1 LKELTS
7 EYKGKEK
14 TMNGYSA
21 LAQYRN
27 VGAQSGVSDASP
39 HRLTAMLFDG
49 ALERISIAK
58 GHMMRDE
65 VAQKGQRIGSAIS
78 IIDGL
83 RASLDMANGGEMAAN
98 LASLYEYM
106 SRQLLDANLNNRE
119 ERLDEVSALLREIK
133 DAWLAIPVDLHY
145 GQNSNA
151 ATPALRVV
159 NG

>member
-1 LKELTS
+1 
-7 EYKGKEK
+7 
-14 TMNGYSA
+14 MNGYSA

-58 GHMMRDE
+58 GHIMRGE
-65 VAQKGQRIGSAIS
+65 IAQKGQRIGAAIS

-83 RASLDMANGGEMAAN
+83 RASLNMENGGEMAAN

-106 SRQLLDANLNNRE
+106 SRQLLDANQNDRQ

-133 DAWLAIPVDLHY
+133 EAWLAIPAELHY
-145 GQNSNA
+145 GPSPSTTA
-151 ATPALRVV
+151 PALRVA